1 MPDQTLAS
9 ADSAVLVALSQDG
22 DAIVE
27 MTFDLLHAAGYI
39 GEESR
44 SGAVEAFITSLEVEC
59 ELAARWGDRTLG
71 ILPAW

>member
-1 MPDQTLAS
+1 MQDATLSS
-9 ADSAVLVALSQDG
+9 ADSAVLVEMEQECDG
-22 DAIVE
+22 IVA

-59 ELAARWGDRTLG
+59 ELAARWGDRALG
-71 ILPAW
+71 VLPAW